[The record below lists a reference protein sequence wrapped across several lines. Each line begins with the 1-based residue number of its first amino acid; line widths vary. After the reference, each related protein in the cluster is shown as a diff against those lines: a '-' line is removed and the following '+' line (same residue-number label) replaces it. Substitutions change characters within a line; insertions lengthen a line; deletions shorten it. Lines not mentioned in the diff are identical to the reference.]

1 MAEKSTKEFVEIQ
14 DIKNDLIILKDG
26 SFRQIIE
33 VGSINFELKSQDEQM
48 AILQKFKEF
57 LNSLD
62 FSLEIVVMS
71 RRLNIKNYLKTLEE
85 IKEKQPT
92 ELLRVQVAEYSRFI
106 KGLTELSNIMKK
118 RFFVVVSW
126 HFLLTET
133 QKGILNS
140 IKNIIKPK
148 EAIKKLTDEEIKFYR
163 NQIYQRTQMV
173 IDGLSSLGLTPR
185 VLEKEDMVNIF
196 YKLYNPG
203 ASEELAL
210 K

>member
-14 DIKNDLIILKDG
+14 DIKDDLIILKDG

-106 KGLTELSNIMKK
+106 KGLTELSNIMNK

-140 IKNIIKPK
+140 IKSIIKPR

-203 ASEELAL
+203 ASEELTL